1 MLATAKQ
8 TKIKRLLKM
17 LLSIDNGS
25 RQPGSEWQFK
35 LEGKLDTEMTEKELL
50 APTCS
55 AYRFLS
61 FFERIKIE
69 FPGNESIYQTINWIK
84 AKAVNGSTVDCLSV
98 KRRYHS
104 TLSLPFSCRI
114 SLQPDYHPKKYKL
127 SSQLQQ
133 VLGTS
138 LQEETR
144 TKIIG
149 ALWQY
154 IKSNRLQESDETKYL
169 TAGGGAIPS
178 NANLSATSNPQPT
191 NILSTSGIGGSGQ
204 NTSREFI
211 NANSP
216 ELMAIFGASKIQ
228 FHQLM
233 EKLKFHL
240 FEVDPIVIEFEIGS
254 PSPDASKQVLQKWFQ
269 LPVECFSATQQRLID
284 FVAKFN
290 YEFTEQDAETEEQF
304 MGV

>member
-1 MLATAKQ
+1 M
-8 TKIKRLLKM
+8 
-17 LLSIDNGS
+17 
-25 RQPGSEWQFK
+25 
-35 LEGKLDTEMTEKELL
+35 
-50 APTCS
+50 
-55 AYRFLS
+55 
-61 FFERIKIE
+61 
-69 FPGNESIYQTINWIK
+69 
-84 AKAVNGSTVDCLSV
+84 
-98 KRRYHS
+98 
-104 TLSLPFSCRI
+104 
-114 SLQPDYHPKKYKL
+114 
-127 SSQLQQ
+127 
-133 VLGTS
+133 
-138 LQEETR
+138 
-144 TKIIG
+144 
-149 ALWQY
+149 WQY

-178 NANLSATSNPQPT
+178 NVNLSATSNPQPS

-240 FEVDPIVIEFEIGS
+240 FEVDPIVIEFQIGS
-254 PSPDASKQVLQKWFQ
+254 QVPDSTKPVQEKWFQ
-269 LPVECFSATQQRLID
+269 LPVECFSATQQKLID

-290 YEFTEQDAETEEQF
+290 YEFTEPNPESEEQF